1 MQNGVKSEGW
11 LLTDGASW
19 RHNNGGVDAQNRQIK
34 THKHTTDGGRRNRT
48 NRIKIRQ
55 KEIKV
60 RMNDVSVVAGGK
72 VFLARQQG
80 SSGSYSLLF
89 FKKENWYRQGVV
101 SAP

>member
-19 RHNNGGVDAQNRQIK
+19 RHDNGGVDAQNRQIK

-60 RMNDVSVVAGGK
+60 RMNDVSVVAGGAK
-72 VFLARQQG
+72 YFWHG
-80 SSGSYSLLF
+80 SKDPVALIRCF
-89 FKKENWYRQGVV
+89 FKKKKTGIGRVL
-101 SAP
+101 

>member
-11 LLTDGASW
+11 LLTDRASW
-19 RHNNGGVDAQNRQIK
+19 RHDNGGVDAQNRQIK

-72 VFLARQQG
+72 VFLTWGRHG
-80 SSGSYSLLF
+80 SKDPGALICCFFLF
-89 FKKENWYRQGVV
+89 FLV
-101 SAP
+101 

>member
-19 RHNNGGVDAQNRQIK
+19 RHDNGGVDAQNRQIK

-60 RMNDVSVVAGGK
+60 RMNDVSVVAGGQSISGTA
-72 VFLARQQG
+72 ARIQW
-80 SSGSYSLLF
+80 LLF
-89 FKKENWYRQGVV
+89 AAFLKKRKLV
-101 SAP
+101 